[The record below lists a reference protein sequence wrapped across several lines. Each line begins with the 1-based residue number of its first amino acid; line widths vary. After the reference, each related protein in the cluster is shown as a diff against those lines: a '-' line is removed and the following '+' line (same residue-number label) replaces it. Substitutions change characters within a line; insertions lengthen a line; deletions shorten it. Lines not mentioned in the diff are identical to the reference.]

1 MFIKEFKKGVST
13 EKLELHEVNNELLV
27 YKYLKTVNKFK
38 KEVGAYLILFDCDFT
53 AQIVKTVPEEK
64 LIITKYLGE
73 SLNLKYLP
81 KDRYKFK
88 DEIKRMNDALIKDYG
103 IYHNDIRW
111 KNVVESESGKLFLID
126 FESWTS
132 LEKGPRE
139 RDPEK
144 ILRS

>member
-13 EKLELHEVNNELLV
+13 ERLELHEVNNELLV
-27 YKYLKTVNKFK
+27 YKYLKTDNKFK
-38 KEVGAYLILFDCDFT
+38 KEAFAYLILSDCDFT
-53 AQIVKTVPEEK
+53 APLVSTKPEEK
-64 LIITKYLGE
+64 LIITKYVGE
-73 SLNLKYLP
+73 SLNIKYAP
-81 KDRYKFK
+81 KDRHKFK
-88 DEIKRMNDALIKDYG
+88 SEIKRMNDLLANKYG

-111 KNVVESESGKLFLID
+111 KNVVESDSGKLFLID

>member
-13 EKLELHEVNNELLV
+13 ERLELHEINNELLV

-38 KEVGAYLILFDCDFT
+38 REVGAYAILFDCDFT
-53 AQIVKTVPEEK
+53 AQVVKTVPEEK
-64 LIITKYLGE
+64 LIITKYVGE
-73 SLNLKYLP
+73 SLNIKYEP

-88 DEIKRMNDALIKDYG
+88 PEIKRMNDLLAHEYG
-103 IYHNDIRW
+103 IHHNDIRW
-111 KNVVESESGKLFLID
+111 KNVVESDSGKLFLID
-126 FESWTS
+126 FESWTN

>member
-27 YKYLKTVNKFK
+27 YKYLKTVNKLK

>member
-27 YKYLKTVNKFK
+27 YKYLKTDNKFK

-126 FESWTS
+126 FESWTN

>member
-1 MFIKEFKKGVST
+1 MLIKEFKKGVST
-13 EKLELHEVNNELLV
+13 EKLELHEINNELLV
-27 YKYLKTVNKFK
+27 YKYLKTDNKFRR
-38 KEVGAYLILFDCDFT
+38 ETIAYCTLSDCDFVAPLVST
-53 AQIVKTVPEEK
+53 KPEEK
-64 LIITKYLGE
+64 LIITKYVGE

-81 KDRYKFK
+81 KDRHKFK
-88 DEIKRMNDALIKDYG
+88 AEIKRMNDTLTNNYG

-111 KNVVESESGKLFLID
+111 KNVVESDSGKLFLID
-126 FESWTS
+126 FESWTT

>member
-1 MFIKEFKKGVST
+1 MLIKEFKKGVST

-38 KEVGAYLILFDCDFT
+38 REAFAYVMLFDCGFT
-53 AQIVKTVPEEK
+53 APLVSTKPEEK
-64 LIITKYLGE
+64 LIITKYVGE
-73 SLNLKYLP
+73 SLNLKYEP

-126 FESWTS
+126 FESWTN

>member
-53 AQIVKTVPEEK
+53 AQIVKTVPEQK
-64 LIITKYLGE
+64 LIITKYIGE

>member
-126 FESWTS
+126 FESWTN

>member
-27 YKYLKTVNKFK
+27 YKYLKTTNKFK

-53 AQIVKTVPEEK
+53 AQVVKTVPEEK

-126 FESWTS
+126 FESWTN